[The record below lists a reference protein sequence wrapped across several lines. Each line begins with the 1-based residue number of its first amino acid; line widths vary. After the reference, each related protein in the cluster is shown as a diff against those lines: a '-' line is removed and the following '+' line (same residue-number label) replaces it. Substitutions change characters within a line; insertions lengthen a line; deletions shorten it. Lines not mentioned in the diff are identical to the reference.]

1 MESGFKNRP
10 VYYRKHLDHRKERER
25 ERERD
30 TSKEVDSVVVLPA

>member
-10 VYYRKHLDHRKERER
+10 VYYRKHLDHRRER

-30 TSKEVDSVVVLPA
+30 TSKEVDRVVVLPA